1 MQNTTTTVLLQQTCQ
16 NNYYTGTTDQPKYIT
31 TSACKLR
38 LEDETEKIGPSNNR
52 KVQPESISKS

>member
-1 MQNTTTTVLLQQTCQ
+1 MQNTTTTAANLSKQLPE
-16 NNYYTGTTDQPKYIT
+16 QPANRS